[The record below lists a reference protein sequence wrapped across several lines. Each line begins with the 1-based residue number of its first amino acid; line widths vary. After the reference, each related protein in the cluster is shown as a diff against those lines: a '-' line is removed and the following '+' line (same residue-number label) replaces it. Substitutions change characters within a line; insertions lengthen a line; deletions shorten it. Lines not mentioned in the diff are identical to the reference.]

1 MEHCT
6 EGALSMEVWGHR
18 STGFGGNL
26 SGWEM
31 DQVMVKSRSI
41 MDRYVVD
48 LNLLMGITYLIK
60 LLFRINSKKILKS
73 AISYHMKYQNV
84 SVDL

>member
-1 MEHCT
+1 MEHFT

-48 LNLLMGITYLIK
+48 LNLLRGITY
-60 LLFRINSKKILKS
+60 
-73 AISYHMKYQNV
+73 M
-84 SVDL
+84 

>member
-41 MDRYVVD
+41 MDRYIVC
-48 LNLLMGITYLIK
+48 LNLLRDIIYLIK
-60 LLFRINSKKILKS
+60 LLFRINSKKLLEKCNI
-73 AISYHMKYQNV
+73 ISYEISKCFC
-84 SVDL
+84 